1 MERDEASANG
11 ERRQAEAKLRQIE
24 ASIQEAAARISEVE
38 LGMRNQWRSELSEAT
53 STRSSL
59 SKNVDGLADR
69 VKFSEIR
76 SPVNGTVQ
84 RILYNTIG
92 GVVQQG
98 HAVLEIVPSD
108 DRLVVEANIAP
119 KDIAFLR
126 PGLPATIKLH
136 AYDFS
141 IYGGMSASLQHISA
155 DSITDDRD
163 NTYYLVRA
171 VTTDNEF
178 AQRFAVIPGM
188 TVQLDIMTG
197 KRTVLDY
204 LLKPILRA
212 KGNALSER

>member
-1 MERDEASANG
+1 M
-11 ERRQAEAKLRQIE
+11 
-24 ASIQEAAARISEVE
+24 
-38 LGMRNQWRSELSEAT
+38 
-53 STRSSL
+53 
-59 SKNVDGLADR
+59 
-69 VKFSEIR
+69 
-76 SPVNGTVQ
+76 
-84 RILYNTIG
+84 
-92 GVVQQG
+92 QQG

-141 IYGGMSASLQHISA
+141 IYGGMSATLQHISA

-171 VTTDNEF
+171 VTTDSEF
-178 AQRFAVIPGM
+178 ARRLAVIPGM